1 MKKIIKWTVLVAVLA
16 FVGYWGYGKM
26 KPAAPVDPMMEA
38 PQVISFPVTEETIMS
53 TVQVK
58 GRSEYG
64 RETNVYT
71 PFEAKVSSWKVVN
84 GQQIKKGDILFNLE
98 QKELRQQLQQKE
110 AEQKKRKLE
119 QEKKKQE
126 QEKKKKEQELE
137 EFILNQGLDNAPL
150 GATEAERLKALAEQ
164 LKTLTEQENA
174 QLSSQLEEVN
184 DIIER
189 QAMADL
195 HDKLNL
201 STYRSP
207 DSGIFLFDSTQKPQ
221 PQSVTANQY
230 IGKIVDLN
238 SLRFV
243 AYVDENDVFSIKP
256 GMAVEVKMPSIKDLR
271 LKGKVVEVA
280 KFAEAVT
287 QEKQTS
293 QTPQFKVIIS
303 LPKND
308 RLIGGLTL
316 NGEIVSEQKDK
327 AIVVPKLAVMTE
339 GGESYVMVDKGNGQ
353 IERQDIKIGM
363 VTLDKTEVL
372 SGLKAGDSVVLQ

>member
-1 MKKIIKWTVLVAVLA
+1 MKKIIKYTVLVAVLA
-16 FVGYWGYGKM
+16 FVGYWGYGKIN
-26 KPAAPVDPMMEA
+26 PAAPADPVVEA
-38 PQVISFPVTEETIMS
+38 PQVISFPVTEESIKS

-58 GRSEYG
+58 GKSEYG
-64 RETNVYT
+64 RETNVYA
-71 PFEAKVSSWKVVN
+71 PFEAKVSSWNVLN
-84 GQQIKKGDILFNLE
+84 GQQIKKGHILFNLE
-98 QKELRQQLQQKE
+98 QKVLRQQLQVKE
-110 AEQKKRKLE
+110 AEQQKRKLE
-119 QEKKKQE
+119 QEKQKQE
-126 QEKKKKEQELE
+126 QELKE
-137 EFILNQGLDNAPL
+137 FMLNQDLDNAPL
-150 GATEAERLKALAEQ
+150 GATEAERLKVLA
-164 LKTLTEQENA
+164 EQENA
-174 QLSSQLEEVN
+174 RLSGQLDEVN

-195 HDKLNL
+195 QDKLNK
-201 STYRSP
+201 STYISP
-207 DSGIFLFDSTQKPQ
+207 DSGIFLFDSTQQQQ

-256 GMAVEVKMPSIKDLR
+256 GMAVEVKLPSIKDLR
-271 LKGKVVEVA
+271 LKGKVLEVA
-280 KFAEAVT
+280 KFAETVA
-287 QEKQTS
+287 QEKQQTS

-316 NGEIVSEQKDK
+316 SGEIVTKLKDK
-327 AIVVPKLAVMTE
+327 AIVVPKLAVLTE
-339 GGESYVMVDKGNGQ
+339 GGDSYVMVDKGNGQ
-353 IERQDIKIGM
+353 IERQDIKVGM